1 MSFNYGW
8 RGPNIV
14 KDGLIIYLDPGSP
27 NSYFNKTSTT
37 IKDISGNGNNGTL
50 FNFGSQIKYNSD
62 NGGSILLDGIDDE
75 IVHPLT
81 TSIQSINTT
90 NELTISV
97 FFKINFL
104 NQYKDIVGINKVS
117 GNNPFCF
124 RVNDSNQYLFDCEVG
139 GVRKVSFY
147 SGTTNDIYNQWVQL
161 SATIGGGKVYTYKNG
176 VQDGNLNASGNIKT
190 LDSYFGLLPLGY
202 GRFSGNVSQ
211 ILLYNKAL
219 TAQQILQNF
228 NTTKSRFGL

>member
-1 MSFNYGW
+1 MAGRIGYYGGMV
-8 RGPNIV
+8 R
-14 KDGLIIYLDPGSP
+14 DGLVLHLDAAKRD
-27 NSYFNKTSTT
+27 SYPRLGTT
-37 IKDISGNGNNGTL
+37 WFDLSGNGNNGTL
-50 FNFGSQIKYNSD
+50 FNGPIFNSD
-62 NGGSILLDGIDDE
+62 NGGSILLDGSDDE

-124 RVNDSNQYLFDCEVG
+124 RINDSNQYLFDCEVG

-147 SGTTNDIYNQWVQL
+147 TGTTNDIYNQWVQL

-176 VQDGNLNASGNIKT
+176 VQDGNLNTSGNIKT
-190 LDSYFGLLPLGY
+190 LDSYFGLLTLGY
-202 GRFSGNVSQ
+202 GRFSGYISQ

-219 TAQQILQNF
+219 SASEILQNY
-228 NTTKSRFGL
+228 NALKGRYNL